1 MSPYFSSLIKLLPSY
16 QTVHRVRCSIR
27 HYSLSPYYSHETF
40 PSRGFN
46 LSQLSLHHYPLNI
59 LSIDFMQSLT
69 NLFKLIQE
77 RDIPTHALIIKSSI
91 PKIFSAGLDL
101 GAFFIDDNSNLDN
114 FVSYWST
121 FQSFWLSLYSLD
133 IPVVSVIEGDCL
145 AAGCLIA
152 LSSDYRI
159 MSDGDSK
166 IGISGTKVGIAPP
179 IWVCK
184 LMSHVIG
191 VAQADRAIQLGTL
204 FSSKQALNIKLI
216 DQLVSQEECH
226 NTALSV
232 VDNFLSVDH
241 LARSEIKRRFR
252 RELISELMNR
262 LDADRDDFIRIISSE
277 TTQTKIRK
285 LLKKVDIS

>member
-1 MSPYFSSLIKLLPSY
+1 MN
-16 QTVHRVRCSIR
+16 RVRCSIR

-40 PSRGFN
+40 LYRDLN
-46 LSQLSLHHYPLNI
+46 ILQLSLQHYPLNV
-59 LSIDFMQSLT
+59 LSIDFMESLT

-77 RDIPTHALIIKSSI
+77 RHIPTHALIIKSSI

-101 GAFFIDDNSNLDN
+101 RAFLIDDNSNPDN

-133 IPVVSVIEGDCL
+133 IPVVSMIEGDCL
-145 AAGCLIA
+145 AAGCLIP

-159 MSDGDSK
+159 MSEVDSK

-179 IWVCK
+179 LWVCK

-191 VAQADRAIQLGTL
+191 ISQADKAIQLGTL
-204 FSSKQALNIKLI
+204 FSPKQALNISLV
-216 DQLVSQEECH
+216 DQVVAQEECH
-226 NTALSV
+226 HTALSV
-232 VDNFLSVDH
+232 VNKFLSVDH

-252 RELISELMNR
+252 SELISELMNR
-262 LDADRDDFIRIISSE
+262 LDADRDDFIRVISSE
-277 TTQTKIRK
+277 ATQTQIRK